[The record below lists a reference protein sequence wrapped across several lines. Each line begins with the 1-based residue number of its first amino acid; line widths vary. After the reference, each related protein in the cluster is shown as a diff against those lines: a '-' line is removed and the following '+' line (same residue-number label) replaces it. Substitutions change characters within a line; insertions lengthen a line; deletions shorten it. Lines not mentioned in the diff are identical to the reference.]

1 MDLTGRT
8 VMVTGGSAGIGRAIA
23 IGAAERG
30 ADIVVADISEEPR
43 DWGQPTADAVRE
55 RDQRA
60 TYVGADV
67 TELDDLRG
75 AVEAGE
81 KFGGIDGV
89 VNNAGVAESDELLA
103 TDADNWARSLHTNL
117 TGVYHGSLVGV
128 ERMLDGGGGAIVN
141 IASTAAAVGLP
152 NTCSYSAAKGGILA
166 FTRQVAVDYADQG
179 IRVNAVCPGFTDTAL
194 LREDT
199 HDGTPSFAEQEAPMG
214 RLGRPEEVA
223 DAVLFLLSDAASF
236 VTGESLLVD
245 GGYAIQ

>member
-8 VMVTGGSAGIGRAIA
+8 VMVTGGSAGIGRATA

-30 ADIVVADISEEPR
+30 ADVVVADIREKPR
-43 DWGQPTADAVRE
+43 GGGQPTADAVRE
-55 RDQRA
+55 RDQQA
-60 TYVGADV
+60 TYVQADV
-67 TELDDLRG
+67 TTLDDLRG

-103 TDADNWARSLHTNL
+103 TDADNWAQSLHINL

-128 ERMLDGGGGAIVN
+128 ERMLDGEGGAIVN

-152 NTCSYSAAKGGILA
+152 NTCSYTAAKGGIVA

-179 IRVNAVCPGFTDTAL
+179 VRVNAVCPGFTDTAL

-199 HDGTPSFAEQEAPMG
+199 HDGTSSFAEREAPMG

-236 VTGESLLVD
+236 VTGEHLLVD
-245 GGYAIQ
+245 GGYAI

>member
-23 IGAAERG
+23 VGAAERG
-30 ADIVVADISEEPR
+30 ADVVVADIREEPR
-43 DWGQPTADAVRE
+43 EGGQPTAEAVRE
-55 RDQRA
+55 REQRA
-60 TYVGADV
+60 TYVQADV

-103 TDADNWARSLHTNL
+103 TDADNWAQSLHTNL

-128 ERMLDGGGGAIVN
+128 ERMLDGDGGAIVN

-179 IRVNAVCPGFTDTAL
+179 VRVNAVCPGFTDTAL

-199 HDGTPSFAEQEAPMG
+199 HDGTPSFAEREAPMG

-236 VTGESLLVD
+236 VTGEHLLVD